1 MSCQPLTLRHSE
13 VYAIIVNISERI
25 SANVRPPLETPILAP
40 SGNYPTPAEETKSV
54 SELRDSER
62 LLRASMEHSPIG
74 MALTRMNGSW
84 IDVNPALCEFLG
96 YSKAELMEAGFKN
109 VTLPEDREAT
119 VQTARQMVA
128 SGQKSIRLEKRYIHS
143 SGRIVVGMLHLTVVR
158 DENDVPIMYISQI
171 ADVTAVRQLEHLKS
185 EFITTVNHELR
196 TPVTGITGALRL
208 LEVLAGNSLSEK
220 AQGLVTVAA
229 RNAARLKSLLDD
241 ILEMESVVTDQSF
254 WSPQD
259 QDMSEAL
266 TLAMSATAAKSAAA
280 GIPIRFLTPIDPVI
294 CPTHPERLGRVLR
307 ILLSNAV
314 KYSDEGGEVT
324 VNIGSTA
331 DAVRVMVENSGLPI
345 PEEMRAHI
353 FKPFVQGESTDIR
366 RKQGSGMGLAI
377 AHHLVTSIG
386 GQIDFLST
394 EHSTRFWIDIPK
406 KRQ

>member
-1 MSCQPLTLRHSE
+1 
-13 VYAIIVNISERI
+13 
-25 SANVRPPLETPILAP
+25 
-40 SGNYPTPAEETKSV
+40 
-54 SELRDSER
+54 
-62 LLRASMEHSPIG
+62 MEHSPIG